1 MLTRG
6 LGWGLRRQEQQQW
19 APTCHHNRPLLLP
32 IPPSISPLW
41 QLMLTARLLP
51 MSMLLRQQPM
61 QRQQ

>member
-19 APTCHHNRPLLLP
+19 TSTCHHNRPLLLP